1 MRVQKGDAGADQRG
15 GPLSFEDKLCLVLA
29 RDNGWICLSNDRP
42 LREACKAQD
51 VPVVWG
57 LEIMLSLVEGKYLTP
72 AAAIQAAQAI
82 HAVNPMFITAKVL
95 VAFRQKVAEKSAKN

>member
-1 MRVQKGDAGADQRG
+1 
-15 GPLSFEDKLCLVLA
+15 LVLA
-29 RDNGWICLSNDRP
+29 RDNGWICLSNDGP

-95 VAFRQKVAEKSAKN
+95 AYSSDVDQSIQQRDQLVQSL